1 MQNKLYK
8 LKYYIYIYIYK
19 YIYNFYN
26 KINHFEKFPTNII
39 IR

>member
-8 LKYYIYIYIYK
+8 LKYYIYK

-26 KINHFEKFPTNII
+26 KTDYFEKFPTNII

>member
-8 LKYYIYIYIYK
+8 LKYYIYIYK

-26 KINHFEKFPTNII
+26 KMYHFEKFPTNII